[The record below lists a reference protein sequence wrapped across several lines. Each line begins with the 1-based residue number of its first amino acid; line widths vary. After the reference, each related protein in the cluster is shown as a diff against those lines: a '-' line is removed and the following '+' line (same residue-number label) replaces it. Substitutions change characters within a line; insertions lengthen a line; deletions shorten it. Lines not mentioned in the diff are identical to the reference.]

1 MANLFFVKPA
11 SYVTWSL
18 YMSRSHFIFALHK
31 MHRMDPRF
39 DKAFLRVKGYGH
51 LYFVAGYLK
60 MKSEL
65 NCWDKIVGRK
75 LPTTFYRKQKNA
87 VC

>member
-1 MANLFFVKPA
+1 
-11 SYVTWSL
+11 
-18 YMSRSHFIFALHK
+18 
-31 MHRMDPRF
+31 MDPRF

-51 LYFVAGYLK
+51 LYPVAGYLK